1 MPRPVSATV
10 TVKRLQNL
18 VWIGMRPSNYP
29 EQLVRGG
36 LLLPGLGQLAFK
48 TLHRTIARDCRH
60 FGRHDGSILDCL
72 ASAHKSS

>member
-1 MPRPVSATV
+1 
-10 TVKRLQNL
+10 
-18 VWIGMRPSNYP
+18 MRPSNNP
-29 EQLVRGG
+29 EQLVRDG
-36 LLLPGLGQLAFK
+36 LLLPGLAQLAFK